1 MKFCTNCGAQ
11 LEDTA
16 KFCTECGQRIQQA
29 AAPVTAAPV
38 VESAVTAPVI
48 EPVVQQKPAAAA
60 AADVHVYGQPVTH
73 SFSEPVVTEMEQ
85 GVVHTYGA
93 PVNHSFAPPVQAES
107 ALSGTFGGAPAAPVQ
122 PVPVRTPEPVA
133 TPAPACEPAPSQPT
147 EEAVSYAPPVAVEE
161 KKTKAPKQK
170 KQKSGKKKSRLGL
183 IIGIVVAVA
192 LLFTL
197 FGGGGDSDDPNLG
210 VYNGVSCSYGGFEMS
225 AEGEWVELKSG
236 GKLKMNLMGEEY
248 SGKWEL
254 DGEDLTV
261 TQAGDTYYG
270 TLSNGTL
277 VLDLSGM
284 IYTYE
289 KEATGAPATPKETNA
304 PEETTASV
312 PSTSEVGYWT
322 LKYCEGDESM
332 AMDEETVAMLAEMGI
347 VMYVDLAED
356 GSGTFM
362 MEEPMPIT
370 WGNGKIVADDGSE
383 VTYTL
388 ENSELIVNVQ
398 GALMHFVPGEKTDAT
413 MGDVAAEAPA
423 TGLLINEMVDYVA
436 ISGNMSGT
444 EMNDSAIIQMGG
456 MEIDFNGD
464 GTGTMCMFGQYEEI
478 TYDDSAIYRSGMP
491 MKYELDGDYLY
502 LKMSEA
508 IEFTMMVEIKALN
521 RSKDTLTPNDLR
533 YWKGDYYG
541 WWVVD
546 NVISGDAQVGAWWDA
561 CMTLDIFSDG
571 SGYITIWDEDYGK
584 DDPIAQVSVS
594 VSVTDG
600 VARIVS
606 ESGQFMGIDVEH
618 ADWLFYSDSTG
629 YDDTLG
635 FFVTY
640 EDADSKID
648 YYFFLR
654 QWGTIW
660 DDVEEKDLPGY
671 YESWY
676 LPLIED
682 GEVIAPGTIG

>member
-11 LEDTA
+11 LADGT
-16 KFCTECGQRIQQA
+16 KFCTECGQRIEQA

-38 VESAVTAPVI
+38 AESAVIAPII
-48 EPVVQQKPAAAA
+48 EPVVQQKPAVAA
-60 AADVHVYGQPVTH
+60 AADVHVYGQPVNH
-73 SFSEPVVTEMEQ
+73 SFSEPAIPEMEQ
-85 GVVHTYGA
+85 GVVHIYGA
-93 PVNHSFAPPVQAES
+93 PVSHSFAPPVETES
-107 ALSGTFGGAPAAPVQ
+107 ALSGTYDGAPAGPAQPEPAAAPTPAYDPAPAAPVQ
-122 PVPVRTPEPVA
+122 PAAETGA
-133 TPAPACEPAPSQPT
+133 YT
-147 EEAVSYAPPVAVEE
+147 PPVAVEE

-192 LLFTL
+192 LLFTM

-210 VYNGVSCSYGGFEMS
+210 IYNGVSCTYGGFEMS

-254 DGEDLTV
+254 DGEDLIV

-289 KEATGAPATPKETNA
+289 KEATEAPATPKETKA
-304 PEETTASV
+304 PAETAA
-312 PSTSEVGYWT
+312 PAPIASEVGYWA
-322 LKYCEGDESM
+322 LKYSEGDESM

-356 GSGTFM
+356 GTGTFM

-370 WGNGKIVADDGSE
+370 WGDGKIVADDGSE

-388 ENSELIVNVQ
+388 ENGELIVDIQ
-398 GALMHFVPGEKTDAT
+398 GALMHFVPGEKGT
-413 MGDVAAEAPA
+413 APA
-423 TGLLINEMVDYVA
+423 DDPVEEPVDSGLLINEMTDYIA

-444 EMNDSAIIQMGG
+444 EMNDSAIAQMGG

-464 GTGTMCMFGQYEEI
+464 GTGTMYMFGQYEEI
-478 TYDDSAIYRSGMP
+478 TYDNDAIYRSGIP
-491 MKYELDGDYLY
+491 MSYELDGYYLY
-502 LKMSEA
+502 LKMSDS

-521 RSKDTLTPNDLR
+521 RPKSELTPNDLR

-635 FFVTY
+635 FVATY
-640 EDADSKID
+640 EDANSKID

-682 GEVIAPGTIG
+682 GEVIAPSTIG

>member
-11 LEDTA
+11 IPDGS
-16 KFCTECGQRIQQA
+16 KFCTECGQRIEQA
-29 AAPVTAAPV
+29 APAAPA
-38 VESAVTAPVI
+38 EI
-48 EPVVQQKPAAAA
+48 
-60 AADVHVYGQPVTH
+60 HVYGQPVSH
-73 SFSEPVVTEMEQ
+73 SFSEPTVPETEQ

-107 ALSGTFGGAPAAPVQ
+107 ELSGTYGVVPAATAPS
-122 PVPVRTPEPVA
+122 EPVA
-133 TPAPACEPAPSQPT
+133 SPAPVYEQPPTPAQPAAAAEHDTEP
-147 EEAVSYAPPVAVEE
+147 VVVEE
-161 KKTKAPKQK
+161 KKTKAPKPK
-170 KQKSGKKKSRLGL
+170 KEKSGKKKSRLGL

-210 VYNGVSCSYGGFEMS
+210 VYEGVSCSYAGLEMS

-236 GKLKMNLMGEEY
+236 GKLKMNLMGDEY

-254 DGEDLTV
+254 DGENLTV

-270 TLSNGTL
+270 TLRNGTL
-277 VLDLSGM
+277 VLDLSGV

-289 KEATGAPATPKETNA
+289 KEAAEESAVSKETEA
-304 PEETTASV
+304 PEKTEEPEETAAPA
-312 PSTSEVGYWT
+312 PSASEVGYWT
-322 LKYCEGDESM
+322 LKYTEGDESM

-347 VMYVDLAED
+347 VMYVDLAE
-356 GSGTFM
+356 GGTGIFM

-388 ENSELIVNVQ
+388 ENGELIVDVQ

-413 MGDVAAEAPA
+413 MGEIATEAPA
-423 TGLLINEMVDYVA
+423 AGLLINEMVDYVA
-436 ISGNMSGT
+436 ISGNMNGT
-444 EMNDSAIIQMGG
+444 EMNDSAIIQLGG

-464 GTGTMCMFGQYEEI
+464 GTGTMCLFGQYEEI

-491 MKYELDGDYLY
+491 MEYELDGDYLY
-502 LKMSEA
+502 LKMSDA
-508 IEFTMMVEIKALN
+508 IAFTMMVEIKALN
-521 RSKDTLTPNDLR
+521 RPKDTMTPNDLR

-541 WWVVD
+541 WWVID
-546 NVISGDAQVGAWWDA
+546 NVNSGDAQVGAWWDA

-571 SGYITIWDEDYGK
+571 SGFITIWDEDYGK
-584 DDPIAQVSVS
+584 EDPIAEVAVS

-606 ESGQFMGIDVEH
+606 ESGQFMGMDVAH
-618 ADWLFYSDSTG
+618 ADWLFYSDATD
-629 YDDTLG
+629 YEDTLG
-635 FFVTY
+635 FFANY
-640 EDADSKID
+640 KDSDMDVD

-682 GEVIAPGTIG
+682 GEVIAPSTIG

>member
-11 LEDTA
+11 LADGT
-16 KFCTECGQRIQQA
+16 KFCTECGQRIEQA
-29 AAPVTAAPV
+29 
-38 VESAVTAPVI
+38 E
-48 EPVVQQKPAAAA
+48 PAAQASKSEAPAA
-60 AADVHVYGQPVTH
+60 VHVYGQPVNH
-73 SFSEPVVTEMEQ
+73 SFSEPVIPEAEQ

-93 PVNHSFAPPVQAES
+93 PVSHNFAPPVQADS
-107 ALSGTFGGAPAAPVQ
+107 ALSGSYGVASAVPEQPEPARP
-122 PVPVRTPEPVA
+122 PEPVA
-133 TPAPACEPAPSQPT
+133 APAPVPAQPAAET
-147 EEAVSYAPPVAVEE
+147 AAYTPPVAVEE
-161 KKTKAPKQK
+161 KKTKEPRQK

-192 LLFTL
+192 ILFTL

-210 VYNGVSCSYGGFEMS
+210 VYNGVSCSYGGFELS
-225 AEGEWVELKSG
+225 AEGEWIELKSG

-289 KEATGAPATPKETNA
+289 KEATEAPATPEETKT
-304 PEETTASV
+304 PEETTA
-312 PSTSEVGYWT
+312 PAPAASEVGYWT

-370 WGNGKIVADDGSE
+370 WGDGKFVADDGSE

-388 ENSELIVNVQ
+388 ENGELIVDVQ
-398 GALMHFVPGEKTDAT
+398 GALMHFVPGEKSAEIAVSPS
-413 MGDVAAEAPA
+413 GD
-423 TGLLINEMVDYVA
+423 LLVNELTYYMA

-444 EMNDSAIIQMGG
+444 EMNDSAIAQMGG
-456 MEIDFNGD
+456 MDIALNGD
-464 GTGTMCMFGQYEEI
+464 GTGTLNMFGSSEEI
-478 TYDDSAIYRSGMP
+478 TYDNNAIYRSGMP
-491 MKYELDGDYLY
+491 MEYELDGYYLY
-502 LKMSEA
+502 LKMSDA
-508 IEFTMMVEIKALN
+508 VEFTMMVENKAKN
-521 RSKDTLTPNDLR
+521 RPKDELTPNDLF

-541 WWVVD
+541 WWVFD
-546 NVISGDAQVGAWWDA
+546 NVIEGNTDAQGNWWDC
-561 CMTLDIFSDG
+561 CMTLDIFTNG
-571 SGYITIWDEDYGK
+571 VGYITIWDEEYGK
-584 DDPIAQVSVS
+584 DDPIAKVE
-594 VSVTDG
+594 VSVTVTNG

-606 ESGQFMGIDVEH
+606 ESGNFMGCEVKH

-629 YDDTLG
+629 YEDTLG
-635 FFVTY
+635 FSAMY
-640 EDADSKID
+640 EDPETKID
-648 YYFFLR
+648 CYFFLR

-676 LPLIED
+676 LPLIEG
-682 GEVIAPGTIG
+682 GEVIAPSTIG

>member
-11 LEDTA
+11 IPDGS
-16 KFCTECGQRIQQA
+16 KFCTECGQRIEQA
-29 AAPVTAAPV
+29 ASAAPA
-38 VESAVTAPVI
+38 EI
-48 EPVVQQKPAAAA
+48 
-60 AADVHVYGQPVTH
+60 HVYGQPVSH
-73 SFSEPVVTEMEQ
+73 SFSEPTVPETEQ

-107 ALSGTFGGAPAAPVQ
+107 ALSGTYGVAPAATAPS
-122 PVPVRTPEPVA
+122 EPVA
-133 TPAPACEPAPSQPT
+133 SPAPVYEQPPAPAQPAAAAEHDTEP
-147 EEAVSYAPPVAVEE
+147 VVVEE
-161 KKTKAPKQK
+161 KKTKAPKPNK
-170 KQKSGKKKSRLGL
+170 EKSGKKKSRLGL

-197 FGGGGDSDDPNLG
+197 FGGGDSDDPNLG
-210 VYNGVSCSYGGFEMS
+210 VYEGVSCSYAGLEMS

-236 GKLKMNLMGEEY
+236 GKLKMNLMGDEY

-254 DGEDLTV
+254 DGENLTV

-270 TLSNGTL
+270 TLRNGTL
-277 VLDLSGM
+277 VLDLSGV

-289 KEATGAPATPKETNA
+289 KEAAGESAVSKETEA
-304 PEETTASV
+304 PEKTEEPEETAAPA
-312 PSTSEVGYWT
+312 PSASEVGYWT
-322 LKYCEGDESM
+322 LKYTEGDESM

-347 VMYVDLAED
+347 VMYVDLAE
-356 GSGTFM
+356 GGTGIFM

-388 ENSELIVNVQ
+388 ENGELIVDVQ

-413 MGDVAAEAPA
+413 MGEIATEAPA
-423 TGLLINEMVDYVA
+423 AGLLINEMVDYVA
-436 ISGNMSGT
+436 ISGNMNGT
-444 EMNDSAIIQMGG
+444 EMNDSAIIQLGG

-491 MKYELDGDYLY
+491 MEYELDGDYLY
-502 LKMSEA
+502 LKMSDA
-508 IEFTMMVEIKALN
+508 IAFTMMVEIKALN
-521 RSKDTLTPNDLR
+521 RPKDTMTPNDLR

-541 WWVVD
+541 WWVID
-546 NVISGDAQVGAWWDA
+546 NVNSGDAQVGAWWDA

-571 SGYITIWDEDYGK
+571 SGFITIWDEDYGK
-584 DDPIAQVSVS
+584 EDPIAEVAVS

-606 ESGQFMGIDVEH
+606 ESGQFMGMDVAH
-618 ADWLFYSDSTG
+618 ADWLFYSDATD
-629 YDDTLG
+629 YEDTLG
-635 FFVTY
+635 FFANY
-640 EDADSKID
+640 KDSDMDVD

-682 GEVIAPGTIG
+682 GEVIAPSTIG

>member
-11 LEDTA
+11 IPDGS
-16 KFCTECGQRIQQA
+16 KFCTECGQRIEQA
-29 AAPVTAAPV
+29 APAAPA
-38 VESAVTAPVI
+38 EI
-48 EPVVQQKPAAAA
+48 
-60 AADVHVYGQPVTH
+60 HVYGQPVSH
-73 SFSEPVVTEMEQ
+73 SFSEPTVPETEQ

-107 ALSGTFGGAPAAPVQ
+107 ALSGTYGVAPAATAPS
-122 PVPVRTPEPVA
+122 EPVA
-133 TPAPACEPAPSQPT
+133 SPAPVYEQPPAPAQPAAAAEHDTEP
-147 EEAVSYAPPVAVEE
+147 VVVEE
-161 KKTKAPKQK
+161 KKTKAPKPK
-170 KQKSGKKKSRLGL
+170 KEKSGKKKSRLGL

-210 VYNGVSCSYGGFEMS
+210 VYEGVSCSYAGLEMS

-236 GKLKMNLMGEEY
+236 GKLKMNLMGDEY

-254 DGEDLTV
+254 DGENLTV

-270 TLSNGTL
+270 TLRNGTL
-277 VLDLSGM
+277 VLDLSGV

-289 KEATGAPATPKETNA
+289 KEAAEESAVSKETEA
-304 PEETTASV
+304 PEKTEEPEETAAPA
-312 PSTSEVGYWT
+312 PSASEVGYWT
-322 LKYCEGDESM
+322 LKYTEGDESM

-347 VMYVDLAED
+347 VMYVDLAE
-356 GSGTFM
+356 GGTGIFM

-388 ENSELIVNVQ
+388 ENGELIVDVQ

-413 MGDVAAEAPA
+413 MGEIA
-423 TGLLINEMVDYVA
+423 TETPDAGLLINEMVDYVA
-436 ISGNMSGT
+436 ISGNMNGT
-444 EMNDSAIIQMGG
+444 EMNDSAIIQLGG

-491 MKYELDGDYLY
+491 MEYELDGDYLY
-502 LKMSEA
+502 LKMSDA
-508 IEFTMMVEIKALN
+508 IAFTMMVEIKALN
-521 RSKDTLTPNDLR
+521 RPKDTMTPNDLR

-541 WWVVD
+541 WWVID
-546 NVISGDAQVGAWWDA
+546 NVNSGDAQVGAWWDA

-571 SGYITIWDEDYGK
+571 SGFITIWDEDYGK
-584 DDPIAQVSVS
+584 EDPIAEVAVS

-606 ESGQFMGIDVEH
+606 ESGQFMGMDVAH
-618 ADWLFYSDSTG
+618 ADWLFYSDATD
-629 YDDTLG
+629 YEDTLG
-635 FFVTY
+635 FFANY
-640 EDADSKID
+640 KDSDMDVD

-682 GEVIAPGTIG
+682 GEVIAPSTIG

>member
-11 LEDTA
+11 IPDGS
-16 KFCTECGQRIQQA
+16 KFCTECGQRIEQA
-29 AAPVTAAPV
+29 ASAAPA
-38 VESAVTAPVI
+38 EI
-48 EPVVQQKPAAAA
+48 
-60 AADVHVYGQPVTH
+60 HVYGQPVSH
-73 SFSEPVVTEMEQ
+73 SFSEPTVPETEQ

-93 PVNHSFAPPVQAES
+93 PVNHGFAPPVQAES
-107 ALSGTFGGAPAAPVQ
+107 ALSGTYGVAPAETAPS
-122 PVPVRTPEPVA
+122 EPVA
-133 TPAPACEPAPSQPT
+133 SPAPVYEQPPAPAQPAAAAEHDT
-147 EEAVSYAPPVAVEE
+147 APVAVEE
-161 KKTKAPKQK
+161 KKTKAPKPNK
-170 KQKSGKKKSRLGL
+170 EKSGKKKSRLGL

-210 VYNGVSCSYGGFEMS
+210 VYEGVSCSYAGLEMS

-236 GKLKMNLMGEEY
+236 GKLKMNLMGDEY

-254 DGEDLTV
+254 DGENLTV

-270 TLSNGTL
+270 TLRNGTL
-277 VLDLSGM
+277 VLDLSGV

-289 KEATGAPATPKETNA
+289 KEAAGESAVSKETEA
-304 PEETTASV
+304 PEKTEEPEETAAPA
-312 PSTSEVGYWT
+312 PSASEVGYWT
-322 LKYCEGDESM
+322 LKYTEGDESM

-347 VMYVDLAED
+347 VMYVDLAE
-356 GSGTFM
+356 GGTGIFM

-388 ENSELIVNVQ
+388 ENGELIVDVQ

-413 MGDVAAEAPA
+413 MGEIAAEAPA
-423 TGLLINEMVDYVA
+423 ADLLINEMVDYVA
-436 ISGNMSGT
+436 ISGNMNGT
-444 EMNDSAIIQMGG
+444 EMNDSAIIQLGG

-491 MKYELDGDYLY
+491 MEYELDGDYLY
-502 LKMSEA
+502 LKMSDA
-508 IEFTMMVEIKALN
+508 IAFTMMVEIKALN
-521 RSKDTLTPNDLR
+521 RPKDTMTPNDLR

-541 WWVVD
+541 WWVID
-546 NVISGDAQVGAWWDA
+546 NVNSGDAQVGAWWDA

-571 SGYITIWDEDYGK
+571 SGFITIWDEDYGK
-584 DDPIAQVSVS
+584 EDPIAEVAVS

-606 ESGQFMGIDVEH
+606 ESGQFMGMDVAH
-618 ADWLFYSDSTG
+618 ADWLFYSDATD
-629 YDDTLG
+629 YEDTLG
-635 FFVTY
+635 FFANY
-640 EDADSKID
+640 KDSDMDVD

-682 GEVIAPGTIG
+682 GEVIAPSTIG

>member
-11 LEDTA
+11 LADGT
-16 KFCTECGQRIQQA
+16 KFCTECGQRIEQA
-29 AAPVTAAPV
+29 AAHVTAAPV

-48 EPVVQQKPAAAA
+48 EPVVQQKPAVAAA
-60 AADVHVYGQPVTH
+60 VDIHVYGQPVTH

-192 LLFTL
+192 LLFTM

-210 VYNGVSCSYGGFEMS
+210 IYNGVSCTYGGFEMS

-254 DGEDLTV
+254 DGEDLIV

-289 KEATGAPATPKETNA
+289 KEATGEPAASNETKAPA
-304 PEETTASV
+304 ETTA
-312 PSTSEVGYWT
+312 PAPAASEVGYWA
-322 LKYCEGDESM
+322 LKYSEGDESM

-347 VMYVDLAED
+347 VMYVDLVED
-356 GSGTFM
+356 GTGIFM
-362 MEEPMPIT
+362 MEEPMSIT
-370 WGNGKIVADDGSE
+370 WGDGKIVADDGSE

-388 ENSELIVNVQ
+388 ENGELIVDIQ
-398 GALMHFVPGEKTDAT
+398 GALMHFAPGEKSAETVVSPSTD
-413 MGDVAAEAPA
+413 
-423 TGLLINEMVDYVA
+423 LLVNELTYYMA

-444 EMNDSAIIQMGG
+444 EMNDSAIAQMGG
-456 MEIDFNGD
+456 MDIALNGD
-464 GTGTMCMFGQYEEI
+464 GTGTLNMFGSSEAI
-478 TYDDSAIYRSGMP
+478 TYDNDAIYRAGMP
-491 MKYELDGDYLY
+491 MEYKLDGYYLY
-502 LKMSEA
+502 LKMSDA
-508 IEFTMMVEIKALN
+508 VEFTMMVENKAKN
-521 RSKDTLTPNDLR
+521 RPKDELTPNDLF

-541 WWVVD
+541 WWLFD
-546 NVISGDAQVGAWWDA
+546 NVIEGNTDAQGNWWDC
-561 CMTLDIFSDG
+561 CMTLDIFTNG
-571 SGYITIWDEDYGK
+571 AGYITIWDEEYGK
-584 DDPIAQVSVS
+584 DDPIAKVEVS

-606 ESGQFMGIDVEH
+606 ESGDFMGCEVKH

-629 YDDTLG
+629 YEDTLG
-635 FFVTY
+635 FSAMY
-640 EDADSKID
+640 EDPDTKID
-648 YYFFLR
+648 CYFFLR

-682 GEVIAPGTIG
+682 GEVIAPRTIG

>member
-11 LEDTA
+11 LADGT
-16 KFCTECGQRIQQA
+16 KFCTECGQRIEQA
-29 AAPVTAAPV
+29 
-38 VESAVTAPVI
+38 E
-48 EPVVQQKPAAAA
+48 PAAQASKSEAPAA
-60 AADVHVYGQPVTH
+60 VHVYGQPVNH
-73 SFSEPVVTEMEQ
+73 SFSEPVIPEAEQ

-93 PVNHSFAPPVQAES
+93 PVSHNFAPPVQADS
-107 ALSGTFGGAPAAPVQ
+107 ALSGSYGVASAVPEQPEPARP
-122 PVPVRTPEPVA
+122 PEPVA
-133 TPAPACEPAPSQPT
+133 APAPVPAQPAAET
-147 EEAVSYAPPVAVEE
+147 AAYTPPVAVEE
-161 KKTKAPKQK
+161 KKTKEPRQK

-192 LLFTL
+192 ILFTL
-197 FGGGGDSDDPNLG
+197 FGGGGDSDDPHLG
-210 VYNGVSCSYGGFEMS
+210 VYNGVSCSYGGFELS
-225 AEGEWVELKSG
+225 AEGEWIELKSG

-289 KEATGAPATPKETNA
+289 KEATEAPATPEETKT
-304 PEETTASV
+304 PEETTA
-312 PSTSEVGYWT
+312 PAPAASEVGYWT

-370 WGNGKIVADDGSE
+370 WGDGKFVADDGSE

-388 ENSELIVNVQ
+388 ENGELIVDVQ
-398 GALMHFVPGEKTDAT
+398 GALMHFVPGEKSAEIAVSPS
-413 MGDVAAEAPA
+413 GD
-423 TGLLINEMVDYVA
+423 LLVNELTYYMA

-444 EMNDSAIIQMGG
+444 EMNDSAIAQMGG
-456 MEIDFNGD
+456 MDIALNGD
-464 GTGTMCMFGQYEEI
+464 GTGTLNMFGSSEEI
-478 TYDDSAIYRSGMP
+478 TYDNNAIYRSGMP
-491 MKYELDGDYLY
+491 MEYELDGYYLY
-502 LKMSEA
+502 LKMSDA
-508 IEFTMMVEIKALN
+508 VEFTMMVENKAKN
-521 RSKDTLTPNDLR
+521 RPKDELTPNDLF

-541 WWVVD
+541 WWVFD
-546 NVISGDAQVGAWWDA
+546 NVIEGNTDAQGNWWDC
-561 CMTLDIFSDG
+561 CMTLDIFTNG
-571 SGYITIWDEDYGK
+571 VGYITIWDEEYGK
-584 DDPIAQVSVS
+584 DDPIAKVE
-594 VSVTDG
+594 VSVTVTNG

-606 ESGQFMGIDVEH
+606 ESGNFMGCEVKH

-629 YDDTLG
+629 YEDTLG
-635 FFVTY
+635 FSAMY
-640 EDADSKID
+640 EDPETKID
-648 YYFFLR
+648 CYFFLR

-676 LPLIED
+676 LPLIEG
-682 GEVIAPGTIG
+682 GEVIAPSTIG

>member
-11 LEDTA
+11 IPDGS
-16 KFCTECGQRIQQA
+16 KFCTECGQRIEQA
-29 AAPVTAAPV
+29 APAAPA
-38 VESAVTAPVI
+38 EI
-48 EPVVQQKPAAAA
+48 
-60 AADVHVYGQPVTH
+60 HVYGQPVSH
-73 SFSEPVVTEMEQ
+73 SFSEPTVPETEQ

-107 ALSGTFGGAPAAPVQ
+107 ALSGTYGVAPAETAPS
-122 PVPVRTPEPVA
+122 EPVA
-133 TPAPACEPAPSQPT
+133 SPAPVYEQPPAPAQPAAAAEHDT
-147 EEAVSYAPPVAVEE
+147 APVAVEE
-161 KKTKAPKQK
+161 KKTKAPKPK
-170 KQKSGKKKSRLGL
+170 KEKSGKKKSRLGL

-210 VYNGVSCSYGGFEMS
+210 VYEGVSCSYAGLEMS

-236 GKLKMNLMGEEY
+236 GKLKMNLMGDEY

-254 DGEDLTV
+254 DGENLTV

-270 TLSNGTL
+270 TLRNGTL
-277 VLDLSGM
+277 VLDLSGV

-289 KEATGAPATPKETNA
+289 KEAAGESAVSKETEA
-304 PEETTASV
+304 PEKTEEPEETAAPA
-312 PSTSEVGYWT
+312 PSASEVGYWT
-322 LKYCEGDESM
+322 LKYTEGDESM

-347 VMYVDLAED
+347 VMYVDLAE
-356 GSGTFM
+356 GGTGIFM

-388 ENSELIVNVQ
+388 ENGELIVDVQ

-413 MGDVAAEAPA
+413 MGEIAAEAPA
-423 TGLLINEMVDYVA
+423 AGLLINEMVDYVA
-436 ISGNMSGT
+436 ISGNMNGT
-444 EMNDSAIIQMGG
+444 EMNDSAIIQLGG

-491 MKYELDGDYLY
+491 MEYELDGDYLY
-502 LKMSEA
+502 LKMSDA
-508 IEFTMMVEIKALN
+508 IAFTMMVEIKALN
-521 RSKDTLTPNDLR
+521 RPKDTMTPNDLR

-541 WWVVD
+541 WWVID
-546 NVISGDAQVGAWWDA
+546 NVNSGDAQVGAWWDA

-571 SGYITIWDEDYGK
+571 SGFITIWDEDYGK
-584 DDPIAQVSVS
+584 EDPIAEVAVS

-606 ESGQFMGIDVEH
+606 ESGQFMGMDVAH
-618 ADWLFYSDSTG
+618 ADWLFYSDATD
-629 YDDTLG
+629 YEDTLG
-635 FFVTY
+635 FFANY
-640 EDADSKID
+640 KDSDMDVD

-682 GEVIAPGTIG
+682 GEVIAPSTIG

>member
-11 LEDTA
+11 LAGGT
-16 KFCTECGQRIQQA
+16 KFCTECGQRIEQ
-29 AAPVTAAPV
+29 T
-38 VESAVTAPVI
+38 
-48 EPVVQQKPAAAA
+48 EPVVQAPAT
-60 AADVHVYGQPVTH
+60 ADVRVYGQPVNH
-73 SFSEPVVTEMEQ
+73 SFSEPTVPEMEQ
-85 GVVHTYGA
+85 GVVHTYGT
-93 PVNHSFAPPVQAES
+93 PVNHNFAPPVQAES

-192 LLFTL
+192 ILFTL

-261 TQAGDTYYG
+261 TQAGDIYYG
-270 TLSNGTL
+270 ALRNGTL

-289 KEATGAPATPKETNA
+289 KEATEAPATPEETKT
-304 PEETTASV
+304 PEETTA
-312 PSTSEVGYWT
+312 PAPAASEVGYWT

-347 VMYVDLAED
+347 VMYVDLVED
-356 GSGTFM
+356 GTGIFM
-362 MEEPMPIT
+362 MEEPMSIT
-370 WGNGKIVADDGSE
+370 WGDGKIVADDGSE

-388 ENSELIVNVQ
+388 ENGELIVDVQ
-398 GALMHFVPGEKTDAT
+398 GALMHFVPGEKSAETAVSPSTD
-413 MGDVAAEAPA
+413 
-423 TGLLINEMVDYVA
+423 LLVNELTYYMA

-444 EMNDSAIIQMGG
+444 EMNDSAIAQMGG
-456 MEIDFNGD
+456 MDIALNGD
-464 GTGTMCMFGQYEEI
+464 GTGTLNMFGSSEAI
-478 TYDDSAIYRSGMP
+478 TYDNDTIYRSGIP
-491 MKYELDGDYLY
+491 MEYELDGYYLY
-502 LKMSEA
+502 LKMSDA
-508 IEFTMMVEIKALN
+508 VEFTMMVENKAKN
-521 RSKDTLTPNDLR
+521 RPKDELTPNNLF

-541 WWVVD
+541 WWVFD
-546 NVISGDAQVGAWWDA
+546 NVIEGNTDAQGNWWDC
-561 CMTLDIFSDG
+561 CMTLDIFTNG
-571 SGYITIWDEDYGK
+571 AGYITIWDEEYGK
-584 DDPIAQVSVS
+584 DDPIAKAEVS

-606 ESGQFMGIDVEH
+606 ESGNFMGCEVKH

-629 YDDTLG
+629 YEDTLG
-635 FFVTY
+635 FSAMY
-640 EDADSKID
+640 EDPDTKID
-648 YYFFLR
+648 CYFFLR

-682 GEVIAPGTIG
+682 GEVIAPSTIG